1 MKGKRLSLLKDDPQ
15 GATPLSPDDL
25 LGLKLPHVQT
35 RAQLN
40 EIEAANILQ
49 GQNWVSSLKVL
60 TLDDIFSRDFVIALH
75 ENLFGDI
82 WQWAG
87 TFRLRELNIGVEP
100 KNIPIDLHNF
110 LEDAKC
116 WLEFKHF
123 SDIELSAR
131 IQHKLVQIHPFV
143 NGNGRHAR
151 IFTDIVRV
159 FLLNKKPLRWAKAK
173 LEDMTT
179 ERAAYIAGLRKA
191 DGGDFSE
198 MVDYLKKLGNE

>member
-25 LGLKLPHVQT
+25 SGLNLPHVQT

-123 SDIELSAR
+123 SDLELSAR